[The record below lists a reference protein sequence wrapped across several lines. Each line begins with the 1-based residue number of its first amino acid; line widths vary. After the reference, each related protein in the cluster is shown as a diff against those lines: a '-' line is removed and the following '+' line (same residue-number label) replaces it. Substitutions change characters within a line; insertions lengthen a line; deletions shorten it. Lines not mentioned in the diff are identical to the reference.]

1 MCGGIGPRRGLDNGK
16 MPGLGCRQMVRVLV
30 PVVVFAAVAAGCGRS
45 TPYTYPPG
53 QGPRLTPPDLPLPD
67 GGVVPFM
74 PVTPD
79 GGPQCKPVES
89 DMYTLPPT
97 DKRPIDVLFVV
108 DDSASMKNDQDA
120 LAANFASF
128 IASFKANSV
137 DFHLG
142 VVTTDMAKST
152 KQGRLEKV
160 NGKTFL
166 TPADM
171 TTLETD
177 FATLVR
183 VGTEGSPDEKCL
195 AAAKAALSSPLI
207 DAAKDGMPAGANVG
221 FLRPEADLGIVFVG
235 DEDDHDKAT
244 VQSYVDFFKGLKTD
258 QAAVSVSAIALQN
271 GILCS
276 TATWRMV
283 QTARGFGPRGLVS
296 SCTPD
301 YASTLKA
308 IGGRLLDSHCVI
320 GLKRWLE
327 EGAKVHVLV
336 NGQNSSF
343 IPFPP
348 DEAYANGSIQV
359 LTCPASGGTVEL
371 VYEECLETL

>member
-1 MCGGIGPRRGLDNGK
+1 MLR
-16 MPGLGCRQMVRVLV
+16 LV
-30 PVVVFAAVAAGCGRS
+30 SLTVVVVVAVAVGCGRS

-53 QGPRLTPPDLPLPD
+53 QGPRVGPPDLPLPD
-67 GGVVPFM
+67 GGVIKIEP
-74 PVTPD
+74 PPTPD

-120 LAANFASF
+120 LAANFKSF
-128 IASFKANSV
+128 ISSFNTNNV

-142 VVTTDMAKST
+142 VVTSDMTKST
-152 KQGRLEKV
+152 KQGRLEPIPGQTHRYLDRDAGSGMV
-160 NGKTFL
+160 
-166 TPADM
+166 
-171 TTLETD
+171 LED
-177 FATLVR
+177 KFAKLVR

-195 AAAKAALSSPLI
+195 AAAKAALSKPLI
-207 DAAKDGMPAGANVG
+207 DEGATNAG

-244 VQSYVDFFKGLKTD
+244 VASYIDFFKGLKPD
-258 QAAVSVSAIALQN
+258 IAAVSVSAIALQN

-276 TATWRMV
+276 TASWRMV

-327 EGAKVHVLV
+327 DGAKVHVLV
-336 NGQNSSF
+336 NGQNSTF

-348 DEAYANGSIQV
+348 DEAYPNGSIQV
-359 LTCPASGGTVEL
+359 LTCPASGGNVEL
-371 VYEECLETL
+371 VYEECLDTL